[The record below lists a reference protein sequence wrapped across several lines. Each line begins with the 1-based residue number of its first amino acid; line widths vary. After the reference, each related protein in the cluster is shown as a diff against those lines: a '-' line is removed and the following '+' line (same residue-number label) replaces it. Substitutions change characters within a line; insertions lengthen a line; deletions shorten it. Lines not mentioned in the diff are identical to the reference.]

1 MYEFRRGFCTS
12 VLSLPCVLLRNVQHP
27 VEPEIPLRVLHFSAS
42 FPPVL
47 QVKIEDVKLGS
58 LDVLPVVKSLLT
70 EQGLYFD
77 NAFVTTP
84 VCCPSRSV
92 VLCVPSLA
100 GVSTNC
106 SLQPSSWSKKP
117 HHYL

>member
-1 MYEFRRGFCTS
+1 MYILTDD
-12 VLSLPCVLLRNVQHP
+12 Q
-27 VEPEIPLRVLHFSAS
+27 
-42 FPPVL
+42 
-47 QVKIEDVKLGS
+47 DVKLGS

-84 VCCPSRSV
+84 VCCPSRFV

-106 SLQPSSWSKKP
+106 SLRNHIIICSYMYKMFIQK
-117 HHYL
+117 